1 MAVVTYDA
9 PSASRS
15 CMTVE
20 SDMGSRD
27 AVLDTTEDE
36 EDAWLLLDD
45 SNRRR
50 RRRRRRRDKEGE

>member
-36 EDAWLLLDD
+36 EDAWLLLLDD
-45 SNRRR
+45 SNSK
-50 RRRRRRRDKEGE
+50 RRRRDKEEE

>member
-1 MAVVTYDA
+1 VAVVTYDA

-36 EDAWLLLDD
+36 EDAWLLLLDD
-45 SNRRR
+45 SNSK
-50 RRRRRRRDKEGE
+50 RRRRDKEEE